1 MEAESKKAGR
11 YLCRDTISTSIAVL
25 LVIPLTVGAV
35 AAAAVLALLESDL
48 GRAHCWM
55 ICCEYERY
63 SLGVEMSP

>member
-1 MEAESKKAGR
+1 MPRHHHQHIHCSP
-11 YLCRDTISTSIAVL
+11 

>member
-1 MEAESKKAGR
+1 MPR
-11 YLCRDTISTSIAVL
+11 QHISIAVL